1 VPMPS
6 PAFDT
11 IDLTGLLSSS
21 FPSHSAF
28 ECQQE
33 NLSLPP
39 VLELVDDAWTQLCA
53 SMPSNPTPSPSCQL
67 FFDELMSQDRSDIG
81 SSQFLSFSPTPA
93 SLLAQNQEIALEKA
107 VKLEK
112 LRRYQDEVRKLEA
125 ELLQ

>member
-1 VPMPS
+1 MLS

-21 FPSHSAF
+21 FPPQSAF
-28 ECQQE
+28 ECQQG

-39 VLELVDDAWTQLCA
+39 ALELVDDAWTQLCA
-53 SMPSNPTPSPSCQL
+53 SMPSNPSPSPACQL
-67 FFDELMSQDRSDIG
+67 FFDELMSQDRPDID

-93 SLLAQNQEIALEKA
+93 SLLVQNQEIALEKA
-107 VKLEK
+107 AKLER
-112 LRRYQDEVRKLEA
+112 LRQYQDEVRKLEA